1 MDVKQ
6 WDTLTT
12 EAAALAEWLTA
23 AWCDAEKAHDFDAM
37 RRYAVARAHA
47 VRRWQRRL
55 DKWAVAAYGPEV
67 N

>member
-1 MDVKQ
+1 MDAEQ
-6 WDTLTT
+6 AERLT
-12 EAAALAEWLTA
+12 EQAQALAEWLTGR
-23 AWCDAEKAHDFDAM
+23 CRDAEKAHDFDAM